1 MATIRGLRVNLGGPS
16 DILSGIDCDLK
27 RGEVTALI
35 GLNGAGKTTLLR
47 ALLGEVAYTGEV
59 RFSCRHSA
67 QMPGHIGYVPQR
79 LRIEGN
85 LPLTVLDL
93 FGVSLS
99 SWPWFLASGQAMR
112 ARAVKCLEEV
122 GMPHLIDSQVSV
134 ISGGELQRV
143 LLALALQPTPEMLFL
158 DEPAAGVDWQ
168 TQEGF
173 YALIGRLNRELGVTV
188 LLVSHDLSM
197 VARVAGHVLCLKDG
211 RIECQGTPEAVLAGG
226 ALERTFGSHQGLFTH
241 RH

>member
-1 MATIRGLRVNLGGPS
+1 MARIRGLRVNLGGQN
-16 DILSGIDCDLK
+16 DVLKGVDCDLR
-27 RGEVTALI
+27 RGEITALI

-47 ALLGEVAYTGEV
+47 ALLGEVSFTGEV
-59 RFSCRHSA
+59 RFACRHSA

-85 LPLTVLDL
+85 LPLSVLDL

-99 SWPWFLASGQAMR
+99 AWPWFLSSGRPMR
-112 ARAVKCLEEV
+112 ARAERCLAEV
-122 GMPHLIDSQVSV
+122 GMPHLIDSQVSE

-158 DEPAAGVDWQ
+158 DEPAAGIDFH
-168 TQEGF
+168 TQEEF

-197 VARVAGHVLCLKDG
+197 VGRVAGHVLCMVDG
-211 RIECQGTPEAVLAGG
+211 RIQCEGTPTAVIEGG
-226 ALERTFGSHQGLFTH
+226 SLERTFGKHHGLFTH
-241 RH
+241 KH